1 MKVNNFQLNI
11 TICCIKIKFNRFYI
25 SNKSYLV
32 FFKSS
37 KIRNWNMLIIIA
49 GNTLGI
55 PDTVMGLTFVAAGV
69 SVPDALSSLSVV
81 KEGKTKILFII

>member
-1 MKVNNFQLNI
+1 MWKWLF
-11 TICCIKIKFNRFYI
+11 
-25 SNKSYLV
+25 
-32 FFKSS
+32 
-37 KIRNWNMLIIIA
+37 A

-81 KEGKTKILFII
+81 KEGKKIHVQIIIRKLIDFKFIQKKKSVFR